1 MKVLVTGGG
10 GFTGMVVVN
19 RLLARGDAVI
29 VFDIGVSAP
38 LQALIDTGADVTA
51 VVGDITS
58 LPHIAQTFKQHRPD
72 AVVHLAAA
80 VGAGPTM
87 GNPWRVVEVN
97 VGGTLHLME
106 TMRLYDIKRMI
117 FLSTEETW
125 GDMNL
130 VNTETDYQVP
140 FLPYGISKLTVE
152 HFCNTYNRLHGLECI
167 GLRTSWIY
175 SPGLPRPRPPNTFID
190 AALEGRSFHMTEGAE
205 TVVDFTHMYD
215 VVQGILRA
223 LDHPKHP
230 HHVYNVGSGVATSFQ
245 EVVDIVKELV
255 PGADISTAP
264 GPYHFPGGVQMPK
277 KGALDNTR
285 ARETFGYEPEF
296 PDIRRGLENYI
307 EQVRQEGS
315 P

>member
-10 GFTGMVVVN
+10 GFTGMALVK
-19 RLLARGDAVI
+19 RLVARGDGVV
-29 VFDIGVSAP
+29 VFDIAISEQ
-38 LQALIDTGADVTA
+38 LQKLMDDGADVDA

-58 LPHIAQTFKQHRPD
+58 SPHILQTFKAHRPE

-87 GNPWRVVEVN
+87 GNPWRVVEMN
-97 VGGTLHLME
+97 VGGTLHVME
-106 TMRLYDIKRMI
+106 AMRLFDVTRMI
-117 FLSTEETW
+117 YLSTEETW
-125 GDMNL
+125 GDMNE

-140 FLPYGISKLTVE
+140 FLPYGITKLTME
-152 HFCNTYNRLHGLECI
+152 HFCQTYNRLHGLDCI

-205 TVVDFTHMYD
+205 TVTDFTHIYD

-223 LDHPKHP
+223 LDHPDHP
-230 HHVYNVGSGVATSFQ
+230 HAIYNIGSGVATSFQ

-255 PGADISTAP
+255 PGADISVAP
-264 GPYHFPGGVQMPK
+264 GPYHFPGGVRMPK
-277 KGALDNTR
+277 KGLLDNTR

-296 PDIRRGLENYI
+296 PDMRSGLANYI
-307 EQVRQEGS
+307 EQVRQGDEG
-315 P
+315 